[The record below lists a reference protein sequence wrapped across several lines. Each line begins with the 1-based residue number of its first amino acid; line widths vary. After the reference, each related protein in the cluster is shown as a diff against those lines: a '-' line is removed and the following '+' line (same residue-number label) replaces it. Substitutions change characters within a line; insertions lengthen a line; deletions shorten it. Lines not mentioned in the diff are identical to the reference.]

1 MDSLEALQQINIL
14 SSAILSNFNSITL
27 KEYIEELLYTF
38 SEKRQKRNKLQAYFR
53 AVKYYSRL

>member
-27 KEYIEELLYTF
+27 KKIYRRLLYTF
-38 SEKRQKRNKLQAYFR
+38 ST
-53 AVKYYSRL
+53 KY

>member
-27 KEYIEELLYTF
+27 KEYIEDYYIPFQKNAKFLLY
-38 SEKRQKRNKLQAYFR
+38 
-53 AVKYYSRL
+53 

>member
-27 KEYIEELLYTF
+27 KKYIEDYYIPF
-38 SEKRQKRNKLQAYFR
+38 QKNAKKETIIFLNFPL
-53 AVKYYSRL
+53 VLSNFFW